1 MCIRDRSGT
10 EYIEYQFISIEMNPG
25 QRIINFNLGQPDA
38 NRLKITVSPNGWL
51 PLNGDAEL
59 VTEIIPP
66 LVVPS
71 IVISDISP
79 SSISYGDSLS
89 INYTLENSGTSESSA
104 GVLRIVAVANN
115 LVLDEISVSPIMP
128 DGSFTGNAYFPL
140 GNSLRLLI

>member
-1 MCIRDRSGT
+1 MKIIRV
-10 EYIEYQFISIEMNPG
+10 E
-25 QRIINFNLGQPDA
+25 
-38 NRLKITVSPNGWL
+38 WL
-51 PLNGDAEL
+51 SSNGDAEL

-128 DGSFTGNAYFPL
+128 DGSFTGNAYF
-140 GNSLRLLI
+140 SSWEFSQTTDIEFFWIMEDVTTSIRHLLK